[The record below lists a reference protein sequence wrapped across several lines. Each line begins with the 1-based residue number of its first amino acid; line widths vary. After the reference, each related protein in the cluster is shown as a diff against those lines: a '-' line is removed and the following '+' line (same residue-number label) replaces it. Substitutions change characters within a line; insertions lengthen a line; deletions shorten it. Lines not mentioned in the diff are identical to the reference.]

1 MTLTFII
8 LTSDLSIYLMTADD
22 PLYSGNSVI
31 VDKPILLNSLCTL
44 WMTIRVTCRIVCV
57 SEKLIWQCVFYCMW
71 LHVFLFCNIFVLKDM
86 SKIEIAAKQ
95 KESNSRKRDNSNTI
109 MYLQISNLKSIL
121 QICKIYQG
129 MQIWPLMTLTSVS
142 YVLLIKDHIWSWNN
156 NDLKPLF
163 TLTSDLT
170 ITSMTVVHPIYSGN
184 NEIVDHF

>member
-1 MTLTFII
+1 
-8 LTSDLSIYLMTADD
+8 MTADD

-95 KESNSRKRDNSNTI
+95 KESNSRRETTQIQLCISRSAIFNQF
-109 MYLQISNLKSIL
+109 LQWI

>member
-1 MTLTFII
+1 
-8 LTSDLSIYLMTADD
+8 MTADD

-109 MYLQISNLKSIL
+109 MYLQISNLKSIFTMNTDL
-121 QICKIYQG
+121 QNLSRNANMTFDDIDFCILCFTYQ
-129 MQIWPLMTLTSVS
+129 WPHM
-142 YVLLIKDHIWSWNN
+142 I
-156 NDLKPLF
+156 LK
-163 TLTSDLT
+163 
-170 ITSMTVVHPIYSGN
+170 
-184 NEIVDHF
+184 